1 VLAGEHEANIG
12 CEQSE
17 QKRQGFCSPEV
28 VVGGE
33 LSPFLE
39 HSIAFVE
46 LVVIRES
53 LEVNAPAVVRDLH
66 WQGSG
71 QGRGGDVTDSHDS
84 TARFRQKRAGRLPA
98 EMTTPEL
105 NDLFAEC
112 IPKLR
117 KVARRMFRN
126 QQDSEDALQEA
137 LLLAFRKI
145 DQFEGRSSFSTW
157 VHTIVRN
164 TSRAYYRKATAHPT
178 VSTDAPNEGEE
189 SLAEHRAFV
198 DERPTPERSYLQQER
213 SEIFQNA
220 AEQLPENQHAAVL
233 LFYSLGL
240 GEKATAEALGITISA
255 LKAQLHRSRILL
267 SYRIRKNCMTDVKP
281 DLTRARPLMRHRRAR
296 CHVSRGAI
304 RLQAA
309 RMN

>member
-1 VLAGEHEANIG
+1 MNDTKDVGARPK
-12 CEQSE
+12 
-17 QKRQGFCSPEV
+17 QK
-28 VVGGE
+28 
-33 LSPFLE
+33 
-39 HSIAFVE
+39 A
-46 LVVIRES
+46 
-53 LEVNAPAVVRDLH
+53 
-66 WQGSG
+66 
-71 QGRGGDVTDSHDS
+71 
-84 TARFRQKRAGRLPA
+84 AGRLPA
-98 EMTTPEL
+98 QMTTPEL
-105 NDLFAEC
+105 NELFAEC

-126 QQDSEDALQEA
+126 EQDSEDALQEA

-145 DQFEGRSSFSTW
+145 HQFEGRSSFSTW

-178 VSTDAPNEGEE
+178 VSTDTTNEGEE
-189 SLAEHRAFV
+189 GLTERRAFI
-198 DERPTPERSYLQQER
+198 DERPTPEQNYLEQER
-213 SEIFQNA
+213 SEIFRRA
-220 AEQLPENQHAAVL
+220 AEQLPENHHAAVR

-240 GEKATAEALGITISA
+240 GEKATAEALGITLSA

-267 SYRIRKNCMTDVKP
+267 SYRIRKNCMTDVRP

-296 CHVSRGAI
+296 CHVSSGAM